1 MNHFTPNTYVD
12 TNQSSGDACEPTV
25 TTKQDGPLPRQL
37 EAEITCLPA
46 DARADILCLGEHL
59 HTLAPDARATAYMML
74 RLDNPEVFS
83 AFGDFIRGDRL
94 VCVYVREDDSYQDA
108 IRNWNGVHVYD
119 PRGEERSFIFC
130 NANFDGRQSS
140 SWLNINVLRYFYTA
154 LHDSMNTGLIYALL
168 IGPSKITLFT
178 FAFDFH
184 SLGRRATATPSI
196 AETLTED
203 SKPPGLSLPEH
214 KAVEWGDD
222 DVGDLLDDQLVDE
235 SHNVELTPT
244 FSECFDWF
252 GVKNGEI
259 YYGDYLDDD
268 YFDRAEP
275 A

>member
-1 MNHFTPNTYVD
+1 MNQFSTKTQND
-12 TNQSSGDACEPTV
+12 MNQYLQDACEATV
-25 TTKQDGPLPRQL
+25 TMKQEGLLPSKL
-37 EAEITCLPA
+37 EMEITRLRG

-59 HTLAPDARATAYMML
+59 HTLAPDARATAYTML

-83 AFGDFIRGDRL
+83 AFGDVIRGDRL
-94 VCVYVREDDSYQDA
+94 VCVYVREEDRYQDA
-108 IRNWNGVHVYD
+108 LRNWNGIHLYD
-119 PRGEERSFIFC
+119 PRGEDRSFIFFL
-130 NANFDGRQSS
+130 ANFDGQQSS
-140 SWLNINVLRYFYTA
+140 SWLNINVLRYFYAA

-203 SKPPGLSLPEH
+203 SKPLGLSLPEH
-214 KAVEWGDD
+214 KAVEWGGD

>member
-1 MNHFTPNTYVD
+1 
-12 TNQSSGDACEPTV
+12 
-25 TTKQDGPLPRQL
+25 
-37 EAEITCLPA
+37 
-46 DARADILCLGEHL
+46 
-59 HTLAPDARATAYMML
+59 MML

-83 AFGDFIRGDRL
+83 AFGDFIKGNSL

-119 PRGEERSFIFC
+119 PRGEQRSFIFC
-130 NANFDGRQSS
+130 NANFDGQQSS
-140 SWLNINVLRYFYTA
+140 SWLNINVLRYFYAA

-178 FAFDFH
+178 FVFDFR
-184 SLGRRATATPSI
+184 SLGRRATAAPSI
-196 AETLTED
+196 AETPTED
-203 SKPPGLSLPEH
+203 SKPRGLSLPEH
-214 KAVEWGDD
+214 KAVEWGED

-268 YFDRAEP
+268 YFDRVEEP
-275 A
+275 PAD

>member
-1 MNHFTPNTYVD
+1 M
-12 TNQSSGDACEPTV
+12 
-25 TTKQDGPLPRQL
+25 KQEGLLPSKL
-37 EAEITCLPA
+37 EMEITRLRG

-59 HTLAPDARATAYMML
+59 HTLAPDARSAAYMMH
-74 RLDNPEVFS
+74 RLYNPEVFS
-83 AFGDFIRGDRL
+83 AFGDFIRGKSL
-94 VCVYVREDDSYQDA
+94 VCIYVREDESYQDA
-108 IRNWNGVHVYD
+108 LRNWNGIHLYD
-119 PRGEERSFIFC
+119 PLGEDRSFIFC
-130 NANFDGRQSS
+130 LANFDGQQSS
-140 SWLNINVLRYFYTA
+140 SWLNINVLRYFYAA